1 VVLTYLIL
9 KKICNPILL
18 SKNYFVLSNLLAK
31 MSSYVTCIKSL
42 KKCNLEGS
50 DAFYKKLPGRFK
62 IWKKTYFDY
71 SGRYQLHMNFQPS
84 PPYPNVATPAKV
96 LLLPHQKLFVICNF
110 QPLLFT
116 FVAKN
121 NALY

>member
-1 VVLTYLIL
+1 M
-9 KKICNPILL
+9 LL
-18 SKNYFVLSNLLAK
+18 ALQVSKNVIWKALMPSIR
-31 MSSYVTCIKSL
+31 SCP
-42 KKCNLEGS
+42 EGS
-50 DAFYKKLPGRFK
+50 KYG
-62 IWKKTYFDY
+62 KKTNFDY